1 MADTTVD
8 IEKIHP
14 QLRQVIGRI
23 PSVPIHNRVMLS
35 VLKVAMR
42 LAPYPKIVDGVIITE
57 HRLHNAG
64 VRVYRPEGTT
74 SGAALLWIHGGGMI
88 IGSAAMNDRECSV
101 FAKELNIVVVS
112 VEYRLAPKHTFP
124 CATDDCFEAWQ
135 WLQSNADTLE
145 IDPERIVVSGQSA
158 GGGLAASLVQQV
170 YDAGGIQPAGQALF
184 CPMLDDRTAARIE
197 LDAIKHRIWNNTN
210 NRGGWSWYL
219 GHAVGEPELPN
230 YAAPA
235 RRKDL
240 SGLAEAWIGVG
251 GVDLFCEEDT
261 LYAERLR
268 EAGVNCEL
276 EIVEGAPHAFE
287 TFAPKAPITI
297 DFMAANGRFLRRV
310 LKL

>member
-1 MADTTVD
+1 MD
-8 IEKIHP
+8 IEKVHP

-23 PSVPIHNRVMLS
+23 PSVPFHNRVMLS
-35 VLKVAMR
+35 VLKIAMR
-42 LAPYPKIVDGVIITE
+42 FAPKPKIVDGVSITE
-57 HRLHNAG
+57 QQLNNAA
-64 VRVYRPEGTT
+64 VRVYRPEGEL

-88 IGSAAMNDRECSV
+88 IGSAATNDRECSV
-101 FAKELNIVVVS
+101 YAKELKSVVVS

-135 WLQSNADTLE
+135 WMQSNADALGF
-145 IDPERIVVSGQSA
+145 DPARIVISGQSA
-158 GGGLAASLVQQV
+158 GGGLAASLAQQV
-170 YDAGGIQPAGQALF
+170 YDAGGVQPAGQALF
-184 CPMLDDRTAARIE
+184 CPMLDDRTAARVE
-197 LDAIKHRIWNNTN
+197 LDAIKHRVWNNTN

-219 GHAVGEPELPN
+219 GHDVGEPELAE

-240 SGLAEAWIGVG
+240 SGLAETWIGVG
-251 GVDLFCEEDT
+251 DVDLFCEEDT

-287 TFAPKAPITI
+287 TFAPTAPITI
-297 DFMAANGRFLRRV
+297 DFMASNDRFLRRV